1 MVRPEKRLAVPAQ
14 EKLLLVSEE
23 PRYVAASAQES
34 FPFEAAISIIT
45 EKLDHLHFGVT
56 FFDERTFDDTNASG

>member
-1 MVRPEKRLAVPAQ
+1 MPRSVEKPLVRREKRLAVPAQ

-34 FPFEAAISIIT
+34 FPFEAAIRIIT
-45 EKLDHLHFGVT
+45 EKLDRLHSLF
-56 FFDERTFDDTNASG
+56 R